1 MSRARRRR
9 EPPGGGVLRPVA
21 ETHRVGEPEW
31 WPTEPYPQGPFVVL
45 DGGLTPGMIGAFV
58 GDRAARA
65 LGAEDEDWS
74 GLSADDAL
82 DFVFA
87 DRDEDLYVFGGL
99 RIEDPAR
106 GIRIDPGCCCDLN
119 SWRDWTEA
127 VERGGLDLGHD
138 PDPWIE
144 IRRDHLAVHSDSEPA
159 GYPVDTV
166 AIALDDLPE
175 RLLEV
180 RRDLTAFLAAVAA
193 WAAVT
198 VPHRA
203 AELIAELDHSLRI
216 TAPLG

>member
-21 ETHRVGEPEW
+21 ETHRLGGPAW
-31 WPTEPYPQGPFVVL
+31 WPTDPYPDGPFVVL
-45 DGGLTPGMIGAFV
+45 DGSLTPGMIGAFM
-58 GDRAARA
+58 GDRAAEAVLR
-65 LGAEDEDWS
+65 EQDDWS
-74 GLSADDAL
+74 GVSAEDAL
-82 DFVFA
+82 DLVCI

-99 RIEDPAR
+99 RVEDPAR
-106 GIRIDPGCCCDLN
+106 GIRIDPGCCSDLN
-119 SWRDWTEA
+119 SWRRWA
-127 VERGGLDLGHD
+127 GLVVEGDTGLDLGHD

-144 IRRDHLAVHSDSEPA
+144 RSGDRITVHSDDDAEA
-159 GYPVDTV
+159 DLVE
-166 AIALDDLPE
+166 IALADLPE

-180 RRDLTAFLAAVAA
+180 RRDLIAFLAAVAA
-193 WAAVT
+193 WAEAT